1 MKVGDLVKPLV
12 IFDSSTVGIIVSGP
26 DPANGT
32 FGIENGDIYEILV
45 NGKVCFMFDF
55 ELEAVSD

>member
-12 IFDSSTVGIIVSGP
+12 IFDSNTVGIIVSGP
-26 DPANGT
+26 DPANGI
-32 FGIENGDIYEILV
+32 FGIEKGDIYEILV
-45 NGKVCFMFDF
+45 NGQVCFMFDF